1 MNDNKVSTSLKQVW
15 RMCSSQIIE
24 ENFMDKQ
31 IRERKQEW
39 GEKKVLIV
47 GYGIES

>member
-1 MNDNKVSTSLKQVW
+1 MNDNKVSMGLNQVW
-15 RMCSSQIIE
+15 RICSSQVIE

-39 GEKKVLIV
+39 EKKMCW
-47 GYGIES
+47 

>member
-1 MNDNKVSTSLKQVW
+1 
-15 RMCSSQIIE
+15 MCSSQIIE

-39 GEKKVLIV
+39 GGKNVLIV